1 MKTSICKLKKLT
13 SPDKHA
19 VLRDGQR
26 GGSSECG
33 RAWTAGKRGQ
43 RASMAARPSASSSA
57 SRRARP
63 HARAQPAGGT
73 AGAEARRRRGRATCA
88 NGERSLR
95 RCGQRVRRVWPARRR
110 GLNGRAGRVQ
120 DEPEGRAEEGV
131 AGLAGCCEASRSP
144 NGFEGWKSLGY
155 EKIAAGPQQPRSLV
169 LRGERAGYVNNPP
182 RLQLDSSR
190 SFRACKI

>member
-1 MKTSICKLKKLT
+1 MLFQISSSKTESSRRFLSRYVLLPAACIPCSSSRCCLA
-13 SPDKHA
+13 A
-19 VLRDGQR
+19 VPQR
-26 GGSSECG
+26 RRTAGHPACLLGLLPFSSECG

-43 RASMAARPSASSSA
+43 RASTAARPSAASSA

-95 RCGQRVRRVWPARRR
+95 RCGQRVRRAWPARRR

-120 DEPEGRAEEGV
+120 DELEGRAEEGV
-131 AGLAGCCEASRSP
+131 AALWVLRVAAWLLARP
-144 NGFEGWKSLGY
+144 TGFEGRKSS
-155 EKIAAGPQQPRSLV
+155 AH
-169 LRGERAGYVNNPP
+169 
-182 RLQLDSSR
+182 
-190 SFRACKI
+190 